1 MRPTRAPLLPAS
13 ERPMTATTLS
23 EHSLAVIA
31 HHGENILA
39 EIPKT
44 LRRVATL
51 FLVLSISI
59 PAFFAGLLVVLWH
72 LAH

>member
-1 MRPTRAPLLPAS
+1 M
-13 ERPMTATTLS
+13 
-23 EHSLAVIA
+23 IA
-31 HHGENILA
+31 HHGEHILA

-72 LAH
+72 LAR

>member
-1 MRPTRAPLLPAS
+1 MKRAPAPATPIPEHPTS
-13 ERPMTATTLS
+13 VATLS
-23 EHSLAVIA
+23 QHTMAAIV

-59 PAFFAGLLVVLWH
+59 PVFFAALIVVLWH
-72 LAH
+72 LAR